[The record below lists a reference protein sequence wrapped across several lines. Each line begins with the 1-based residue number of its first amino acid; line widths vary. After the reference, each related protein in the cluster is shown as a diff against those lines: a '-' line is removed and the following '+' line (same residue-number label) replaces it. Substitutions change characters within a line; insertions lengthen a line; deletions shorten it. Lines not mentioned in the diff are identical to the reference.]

1 MELLQ
6 KELDRMSS
14 EEEEEEEEDA
24 DLDLLDSDM
33 EDGGETTGRRQ
44 EGEVDWTFAG

>member
-14 EEEEEEEEDA
+14 EEEEEDA